1 MVLELECLMVDI
13 SRCVPVVPELWAI
26 NATLFWTSS
35 IVPVNGYGLDSCAT
49 MSANEGIPM
58 LTT

>member
-1 MVLELECLMVDI
+1 MALEFERLMVDI
-13 SRCVPVVPELWAI
+13 SRCIPVVPELWAI
-26 NATLFWTSS
+26 NATLFCTFS

-49 MSANEGIPM
+49 MSANEGIPT